1 MTALQTPHSP
11 HIHGNT
17 SITRIMLNVVYAL
30 IPATVIYILFFG
42 WGLLIHMA
50 IASLTALLCEALIL
64 TIRKKP
70 VRSALMDGSAL
81 VTALLIA
88 FCIPPLAPWWITF
101 VGTAFAITI
110 AKHLYGGLG
119 YNPFNPAMVGYAMLL
134 ISFPREMT
142 QWMSPDAIPLS
153 GQLSAQ
159 HLAFNL
165 VETIKIIFME
175 AIAWEKSAFDA
186 LSMATPLDSAK
197 TALTQGKSLD
207 VILQDPSL
215 FSIFESN
222 GWGWINVAFIV
233 GGSWLLFKKI
243 IHWHIPAA
251 VLLTL
256 FIFAIVFHQTD
267 SDRYLPPM
275 LHLFSGAT
283 MICAFFIATDP
294 VTASTTFKGRLVYGI
309 GIGALIY
316 IIRTWGGYPDAVA
329 FAVLLMNIAVPT
341 IDYYTQPRVFGHDK

>member
-1 MTALQTPHSP
+1 MTLNTTHSP
-11 HIHGNT
+11 HIHANT
-17 SITRIMLNVVYAL
+17 SITAIMLNVVLAL
-30 IPATVIYILFFG
+30 VPAIIAYLWFFG
-42 WGLLIHMA
+42 WGLLIHIT

-64 TIRKKP
+64 FLRKKP
-70 VRSALMDGSAL
+70 IIPALMDGSAF

-88 FCIPPLAPWWITF
+88 LSIPPLAPWWITF
-101 VGTAFAITI
+101 IGTAFAIII

-142 QWMSPDAIPLS
+142 SWMSPETIQQLGYNFLGTIKALFFKTTQVDAI
-153 GQLSAQ
+153 
-159 HLAFNL
+159 
-165 VETIKIIFME
+165 
-175 AIAWEKSAFDA
+175 
-186 LSMATPLDSAK
+186 SMATPLDNAK
-197 TALTQGKSLD
+197 TALTYVFNQGPSQENTPKT
-207 VILQDPSL
+207 ILENKL
-215 FSIFESN
+215 VFSTLGSTA
-222 GWGWINVAFIV
+222 WGWINIAFLF
-233 GGSWLLFKKI
+233 GGIWLLIKKI
-243 IHWHIPAA
+243 IHWHIPVAI
-251 VLLTL
+251 LLTL
-256 FIFAIVFHQTD
+256 FLFSTAFHLFD
-267 SDRYLPPM
+267 SQYYLSPM

-294 VTASTTFKGRLVYGI
+294 VTASTTFIGRLIYGV